1 MKQYLDLLTRI
12 LDEGV
17 RKEDRTGT
25 GTLEVFGHQMRFDLA
40 QGFPLVTTKK
50 VPAKFVIYEL
60 LWMLNGDTNV
70 KFLQDN
76 GVTIWDEWAQADFRP
91 ELGYLEGELGPV
103 YGRQWREWEGPS
115 VLHRNGAPLAPDELV
130 GTMGG
135 TFALVSHKIDQIAEI
150 VDLIRQNPNDRRII
164 LSAWNVGLIHR
175 MKLPPCHLLAQFNVT
190 KQRLSCHM
198 YIRSWDVFLGGPF
211 NIAQYA
217 FLTHLFARSTGLQVG
232 DLIVSS
238 GSTHLYVNHL
248 DQAREQLSREP
259 RPLPRLEIAVRGQDI
274 RSRKHGHPHPG
285 DGQHTGKPEFI
296 SFIPFQYADFV
307 LEDYDPHPAIKAPI
321 SV

>member
-1 MKQYLDLLTRI
+1 VKQYLDLLTRI

-25 GTLEVFGHQMRFDLA
+25 GTLSVFGHQMRFDLA
-40 QGFPLVTTKK
+40 DGFPLVTTKK
-50 VPAKFVIYEL
+50 VHTKSVIYEL

-76 GVTIWDEWAQADFRP
+76 GVKIWNEWAQADFRP
-91 ELGYLEGELGPV
+91 ELGYPEGELGPV
-103 YGRQWREWEGPS
+103 YGAMWRGWPAEPRH
-115 VLHRNGAPLAPDELV
+115 LRNCDGHPCECGAA
-130 GTMGG
+130 
-135 TFALVSHKIDQIAEI
+135 SRSSIDQIAEI
-150 VDLIRQNPNDRRII
+150 VLQIRQNPNDRRII
-164 LSAWNVGLIHR
+164 LSSWNVGLLHK

-190 KQRLSCHM
+190 TAELSCHM

-217 FLTHLFARSTGLQVG
+217 FLTHILAHSTGLGVG

-238 GSTHLYVNHL
+238 GDTHLYLNHL
-248 DQAREQLSREP
+248 DQARQQLSRQP
-259 RPLPRLEIAVRGQDI
+259 KALPRLMLADRGQSVLSHHHGGDI
-274 RSRKHGHPHPG
+274 SPAEVALGYKGYTVPV
-285 DGQHTGKPEFI
+285 
-296 SFIPFQYADFV
+296 PFQYDDFV
-307 LEDYDPHPAIKAPI
+307 LKDYDPHPTIKAPI